1 MSIPCKFRIEELHRT
16 IAMEV
21 IGKRARLTP
30 QEIRFLRKYL
40 GWSGADLARRIGVSA
55 GAVSR
60 WENGREQMGP
70 VADRLLRLMVAH
82 TKAGTDY
89 SVDRLAEVAEDA
101 PAPLRL
107 GMKSDARGWH
117 AKAA

>member
-1 MSIPCKFRIEELHRT
+1 M

-30 QEIRFLRKYL
+30 AEIRFLRKYL
-40 GWSGADLARRIGVSA
+40 GWSGADLARRIGVSV

-60 WENGREQMGP
+60 WENGREPMGP

-82 TKAGTDY
+82 TKTGTDY
-89 SVDRLAEVAEDA
+89 PVDRLAEVAEKA
-101 PAPLRL
+101 PLPLRL
-107 GMKSDARGWH
+107 GMQPHGKGWR
-117 AKAA
+117 AAAA